1 MRQHVRG
8 ALRLDGGALHH
19 RPLPGLVLAVALVT
33 AAAGIGA
40 CSGTTVPTIPG
51 LPTAGIPTMFPDD
64 LASGT
69 GACIDPATMTII
81 DRLRAADADIPG
93 LLAANK
99 DALVAGLGRLESSDP
114 ATMDWR
120 DALLTALD
128 TGDMDEAA
136 AQVQRLIDD
145 EVQLTPC

>member
-1 MRQHVRG
+1 VIARAQGSPGLALAAALVAAVLGLG
-8 ALRLDGGALHH
+8 ACAGA
-19 RPLPGLVLAVALVT
+19 PLP
-33 AAAGIGA
+33 
-40 CSGTTVPTIPG
+40 TVPP

-69 GACIDPATMTII
+69 AACIDAPTMAII
-81 DRLRAADADIPG
+81 DQLRATGADVPN

-99 DALVAGLGRLESSDP
+99 DALIAGLGGLESSDP
-114 ATMDWR
+114 TLMDWR

-128 TGDMDEAA
+128 TGDIDAAA
-136 AQVQRLIDD
+136 AQVQRLAND